1 MSEPLGNQLRSSSPR
16 AAQPYGQGSSANLAD
31 ILERVLDKGIVIAGD
46 IQINLLDI
54 ELLTIKLRLLVASV
68 DKAKEM
74 GIDWWEHDPSL
85 SSRARGDE
93 HSLAE
98 ENRRLRAELNA
109 LRQPEELLE
118 DEAEVLDEGEEDEP
132 EEEVEEAEWEEE
144 EPEEEEEEE
153 EEEPEEEEG
162 EEEEPEPEP
171 EPRPARRRKRARHE

>member
-1 MSEPLGNQLRSSSPR
+1 MSEPLGNRLGSSPSR
-16 AAQPYGQGSSANLAD
+16 ATQPYGQGSSANLAD

-85 SSRARGDE
+85 SSRARGE

-98 ENRRLRAELNA
+98 ENARLRAELAA

-118 DEAEVLDEGEEDEP
+118 AEP
-132 EEEVEEAEWEEE
+132 ELL
-144 EPEEEEEEE
+144 EEEEE
-153 EEEPEEEEG
+153 EEEPEEEE
-162 EEEEPEPEP
+162 EVEDVEVEEEPEPEP
-171 EPRPARRRKRARHE
+171 EPAPKPRPARRRKRTRDD